1 MRASHG
7 AFKLTFGAST
17 TPDLPF
23 DASGEE
29 VRAALDGLSS
39 IGEAGGSVDVDGRVG
54 SLDGSTPYIYVITF
68 KGSLAADDVP
78 QLGVAGGAEA
88 LGGGSPV
95 TELEVRTLAQGTS
108 GGSGLES
115 CTSESGCQG
124 GAEGSQGGQINF
136 VQSLTV
142 GPGGDIYVGEIGR
155 IQQFSPAGAFVRAWG
170 GDVIRDGA
178 SGAGVV
184 SPGSASI
191 TSVATNEKAFMVGQ
205 PIEGTGI
212 EADTTI
218 TGVAEHQITLSKPAG
233 SAATGTTTNLT
244 VPPGP
249 NNVSVNQTQ
258 TVTIGPNVTGGTFT
272 LTFEVPN
279 PSLTRESTG
288 AIPVTATAVEV
299 EEKLV
304 ALSNINP
311 GDVAVTGSPGGPW
324 TVEFKGARYGGSDSQ
339 SMSANPGG
347 LTGVQEVT
355 VASANGEETC
365 EVAGECQSGVHGT
378 LYNVAFAPGGGTLYA
393 GYGRRVREFSPNGAD
408 LGDLP
413 DPDKVRGASPL
424 TASGIASLAVSPTSG
439 DVYIDFP
446 VFNGGSSGVV
456 YQLDPGSGKL
466 VRAYV
471 LNTTTFDQGGAG
483 SGARPG
489 SLGVDGAGD
498 LYVVDGRRG
507 EDIFAHL
514 IVFDAAGNRLA
525 PPLSEEEKC
534 EEQTIN
540 FVDFCEEALGIQAGR
555 APGSSVNEFS
565 GLGVGP
571 AGDLY
576 VSVVH
581 TLSTATAEFY
591 VQAYGPPPLGLE
603 SPPSAP
609 PVVEDQYA
617 VSADTTGAELRAKVN
632 PHFFSGALGAT
643 RYYVQYGTARCVE
656 PSPGATDWSAACVAD
671 SSVPPGSKLHSGVV
685 NEGVNVTAFL
695 SGLTPATEYR
705 YRFVA
710 ESTGAPGHPVYGL
723 DPDGEGPGLAS
734 VEEGLGAS
742 FATASVPGMGPACSQ
757 DEVFR
762 TGPSAA
768 LPDCRAYE
776 RLSAPERRRRHRPGA
791 GQHRSRR
798 RSHGRERALRRQA
811 RLRHL

>member
-1 MRASHG
+1 M
-7 AFKLTFGAST
+7 
-17 TPDLPF
+17 
-23 DASGEE
+23 
-29 VRAALDGLSS
+29 
-39 IGEAGGSVDVDGRVG
+39 
-54 SLDGSTPYIYVITF
+54 
-68 KGSLAADDVP
+68 
-78 QLGVAGGAEA
+78 
-88 LGGGSPV
+88 
-95 TELEVRTLAQGTS
+95 
-108 GGSGLES
+108 
-115 CTSESGCQG
+115 
-124 GAEGSQGGQINF
+124 
-136 VQSLTV
+136 
-142 GPGGDIYVGEIGR
+142 
-155 IQQFSPAGAFVRAWG
+155 
-170 GDVIRDGA
+170 IRDGA

-184 SPGSASI
+184 SSGSASI
-191 TSVATNEKAFMVGQ
+191 TSVATNEKALMVGQ

-233 SAATGTTTNLT
+233 STATGTTTNLT

-249 NNVSVNQTQ
+249 T
-258 TVTIGPNVTGGTFT
+258 TF
-272 LTFEVPN
+272 
-279 PSLTRESTG
+279 PSTRRRPSPSDPTSRV
-288 AIPVTATAVEV
+288 ARSRSHSKSPIRRQPAKAPVDPGHGYRRRSGR
-299 EEKLV
+299 KLV

-324 TVEFKGARYGGSDSQ
+324 TVDFKGARYGGSDSQ

-456 YQLDPGSGKL
+456 YQLDPGGGKL

-498 LYVVDGRRG
+498 LYVVDDRRG
-507 EDIFAHL
+507 KDVLAHL

-609 PVVEDQYA
+609 PIVEDQYA
-617 VSADTTGAELRAKVN
+617 VSADTTGAELARRSIRI
-632 PHFFSGALGAT
+632 FSRGRLARPVFT
-643 RYYVQYGTARCVE
+643 CSTA
-656 PSPGATDWSAACVAD
+656 
-671 SSVPPGSKLHSGVV
+671 
-685 NEGVNVTAFL
+685 
-695 SGLTPATEYR
+695 
-705 YRFVA
+705 
-710 ESTGAPGHPVYGL
+710 
-723 DPDGEGPGLAS
+723 
-734 VEEGLGAS
+734 
-742 FATASVPGMGPACSQ
+742 
-757 DEVFR
+757 
-762 TGPSAA
+762 
-768 LPDCRAYE
+768 
-776 RLSAPERRRRHRPGA
+776 RPGA
-791 GQHRSRR
+791 WNPAPAQRTGALHVWRTNLSRPARSCIRVL
-798 RSHGRERALRRQA
+798 STKA
-811 RLRHL
+811 